1 MARTVQCKKLGKEA
15 PGLDKPPFDGELGRE
30 IYDNVSQ
37 EAWELWSDQM
47 MVRVINE
54 YRLNLADSE
63 HYNVFLDEMRA
74 FFNLSAGDKPAD

>member
-30 IYDNVSQ
+30 IYDHVSQ
-37 EAWELWSDQM
+37 EAWELWNSQM

-74 FFNLSAGDKPAD
+74 FLNLSQ